1 MLEEIQMP
9 PSLVFRVMN
18 RAAIAPA
25 LRAGEPAPP
34 RKIHVQIE
42 PTVRRVERAARH
54 HPRRR
59 KTKGQLKKIGILHPL
74 TINSIPPER
83 SLNPAPNSD
92 LPTPFSE
99 EPKQSRSIFP
109 NALFGRLING

>member
-1 MLEEIQMP
+1 MP

-42 PTVRRVERAARH
+42 PTVRRVERAARY

-74 TINSIPPER
+74 RLNTITLSDRQPGRPIPTYPLLSAR
-83 SLNPAPNSD
+83 SLLGSSLFQVGELARTSPAM
-92 LPTPFSE
+92 
-99 EPKQSRSIFP
+99 R
-109 NALFGRLING
+109 